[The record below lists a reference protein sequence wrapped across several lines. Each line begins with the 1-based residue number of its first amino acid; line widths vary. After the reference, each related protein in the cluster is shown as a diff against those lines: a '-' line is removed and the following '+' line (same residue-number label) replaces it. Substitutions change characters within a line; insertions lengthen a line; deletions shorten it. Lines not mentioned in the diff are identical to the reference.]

1 MNKYKIKYERYDN
14 NKTLIDAVEYIE
26 KGSTD
31 EKIEDKAR
39 AWIPLRESRN
49 KEVYSMKIISITK
62 LIPVN

>member
-14 NKTLIDAVEYIE
+14 NKTLIDTIEYIE

-39 AWIPLRESRN
+39 AFIPLRESNN
-49 KEVYSMKIISITK
+49 KEVYSMKLVAITK
-62 LIPVN
+62 LIEE